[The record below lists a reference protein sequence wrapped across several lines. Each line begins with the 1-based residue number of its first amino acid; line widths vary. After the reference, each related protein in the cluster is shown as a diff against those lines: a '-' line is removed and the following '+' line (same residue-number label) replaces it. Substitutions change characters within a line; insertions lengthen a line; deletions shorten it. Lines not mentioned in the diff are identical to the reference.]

1 MGSVLMLAA
10 AFAEEPARPWP
21 PDDTVI
27 LRGRPVR
34 AGTPADRLSRFG
46 DAVWHLRPGH
56 PDAHQV
62 VNGIHWSRWPA
73 PLVLPFKTFAL
84 AALDHPL
91 PATTTMS
98 SDGDPM
104 SVDTVSGKLG
114 ELRILAAWMDQQEIT
129 QISDLTDTQLDRY
142 RSHVLAL
149 ATSKER
155 KGSLLRAVRSLW
167 EYRRH
172 LPRECQ
178 MATADPWNG
187 ASGMSLAK
195 VAAKGRENRTPRID
209 APTME
214 ALLAWS
220 LRMLEDI
227 GPDIL
232 AAHREFQMLEDG
244 THPNQSPYLGLR
256 PAAALKLFMERAV
269 REGRTLPGYRTAGR
283 HDVNWRHLG
292 RLVGAGR
299 VTAPGSQ
306 KFVRNSGLPVAE
318 DVDLGT
324 VTGRIDGVPWR
335 DRPITLREL
344 PRLIRFLTAACF
356 VIISYLSGMRPGEA
370 LNLQRGCSRRDE
382 ATGQLLVDGRRG
394 KGAGRQP
401 RIEEADDDMWG
412 RSWVVVQP
420 VHDAISMLEALSSSP
435 FLFPSSFVSAQTS
448 RPAEDHA
455 RAGAA
460 VTRDLNEFTTWIN
473 STFVRPDGQPAIP
486 ADPARRVHPSRFRR
500 TLAYFI
506 VRRPRGLVA
515 AALQYGHVAT
525 KVTLSYAGASN
536 TSWMEDLAVERLEL
550 LVEQSEEDWRLLG
563 EGEHIS
569 GPSASEYKSRVTR
582 ARQFVG
588 RAISRTRNIERF
600 LAQVDPSIHHG
611 EGMTCVWRAETAAC
625 RNTKLTQG
633 LPANDAP
640 DEAECQSACQNLAY
654 TDRDI
659 TQLHERLAALEAG
672 AADALAP
679 RPLRDRAAAQATQ
692 VKKVLD
698 RHNATKST
706 TDPAEEKTA

>member
-1 MGSVLMLAA
+1 MGSALTLAA

-62 VNGIHWSRWPA
+62 VNSVHWSRWPA

-84 AALDHPL
+84 AALEHPL
-91 PATTTMS
+91 PVTTTMG
-98 SDGDPM
+98 SDGDLM
-104 SVDTVSGKLG
+104 SVDTLSGKLG
-114 ELRILAAWMDQQEIT
+114 ELRILATWMDQQKIA
-129 QISDLTDTQLDRY
+129 QISDLSDIHLDHY

-155 KGSLLRAVRSLW
+155 KGSLLRAVRTLW

-195 VAAKGRENRTPRID
+195 VPAKGRENKTPRID
-209 APTME
+209 AATME

-220 LRMLEDI
+220 LHMLEDI

-232 AAHREFQMLEDG
+232 TAHREFQMLEDG
-244 THPNQSPYLGLR
+244 THPDQAPYLGLR

-269 REGRTLPGYRTAGR
+269 REGRTLPGYRASGR

-292 RLVGAGR
+292 RLVGAGG
-299 VTAPGSQ
+299 VTAPGSR
-306 KFVRNSGLPVAE
+306 KLVRNSGLPVAE

-335 DRPITLREL
+335 DKPITLREL
-344 PRLIRFLTAACF
+344 PLLIRYLTAACF

-382 ATGQLLVDGRRG
+382 ATGQLLIDGRRG

-401 RIEEADDDMWG
+401 RIAEAEDDMWG

-420 VHDAISMLEALSSSP
+420 VHDAISMLEALSASP

-473 STFVRPDGQPAIP
+473 SIFVQPDGQPPIP
-486 ADPARRVHPSRFRR
+486 PDPTRRVHPSRFRR

-563 EGEHIS
+563 EGERIS

-582 ARQFVG
+582 TRQFVG

-625 RNTKLTQG
+625 RNTRLAQG

-640 DEAECQSACQNLAY
+640 DEAECQSSCQNLAY

-659 TQLHERLAALEAG
+659 AQLREQLVVLETG
-672 AADALAP
+672 AADLLAP
-679 RPLRDRAAAQATQ
+679 RPLRDRAAAQAAQ
-692 VKKVLD
+692 MRKVLD
-698 RHNATKST
+698 RHDAVTPAAES
-706 TDPAEEKTA
+706 AEESTS